1 MSKTLVL
8 SPAVML
14 TIVLS
19 VVPAA
24 GGFVWWM
31 SDLSTRLVAMEGKI
45 SASDT
50 GQLNDRLT
58 QAEERIQFNNES
70 IRETTES
77 IEKLDIEMGDMEDKL
92 SAWVERELAKVYD
105 IINLDKFEPTQE
117 CVEISNAL
125 HMK

>member
-1 MSKTLVL
+1 
-8 SPAVML
+8 
-14 TIVLS
+14 
-19 VVPAA
+19 
-24 GGFVWWM
+24 M

-77 IEKLDIEMGDMEDKL
+77 IEKLDIEMGEMEDKL
-92 SAWVERELAKVYD
+92 SAWMERELAKVYD
-105 IINLDKFEPTQE
+105 IINDNPLG
-117 CVEISNAL
+117 N
-125 HMK
+125 

>member
-8 SPAVML
+8 SPAVLL

-45 SASDT
+45 ADSDT

-58 QAEERIQFNNES
+58 SVEERVQFNNKS
-70 IRETTES
+70 TTELYEGL
-77 IEKLDIEMGDMEDKL
+77 EKLDVEMKDMEDKL
-92 SAWVERELAKVYD
+92 AGWVERELAKVYD
-105 IINLDKFEPTQE
+105 IINDNPLG
-117 CVEISNAL
+117 N
-125 HMK
+125 

>member
-31 SDLSTRLVAMEGKI
+31 SDLSTRLVAMED
-45 SASDT
+45 SLASSDT
-50 GQLNDRLT
+50 EQLNDRLT
-58 QAEERIQFNNES
+58 TVEERVQFNNDS
-70 IRETTES
+70 IRESMEYVNK
-77 IEKLDIEMGDMEDKL
+77 IDVEMGDMEDKL
-92 SAWVERELAKVYD
+92 SAWMERELSKVYD
-105 IINLDKFEPTQE
+105 IINDNPLG
-117 CVEISNAL
+117 N
-125 HMK
+125 